1 MYTKI
6 VLYNHGGSGNHG
18 CEALLRSITKL
29 INAPEKI
36 ALLSS
41 HPEEDYRYEAT
52 SHIRESIID
61 KTDVNKYSAP
71 FLIGY
76 IRLKLFGDYA
86 LIDALPYIKR
96 LKEFDSRNLFIS
108 IGGDVYCYNDYKKYI
123 IIHRYLAKKGIDSVL
138 FGCSVTNELVNN
150 REFLKDMKKFK
161 SIYARETLSYNL
173 LKQAGLNNIRYI
185 PDPAFL
191 LEAEETDLPFANTEY
206 IGLNI
211 SNHLLSD
218 KMNTEQLLASIK
230 IFVDWVI
237 ENTNF
242 SIALIP
248 HVVWS
253 DTNDLVLLARF
264 YNEFDDKSRL
274 KLVGDQKATKL
285 KYIISK
291 CKYFIGAR
299 THSTIAAY
307 STCVPTITLGYSIK
321 SLGIATDLL
330 GAEENYVIQK
340 ENLRNPKTLI
350 EEFKKLT
357 TEEEEIKNMLSLKVR
372 LMRHQLM
379 EFNLEELYV

>member
-29 INAPEKI
+29 INTPEKI
-36 ALLSS
+36 AVLSS
-41 HPEEDYRYEAT
+41 HPEEDYKYGAT
-52 SHIRESIID
+52 GHIRESIID
-61 KTDVNKYSAP
+61 KTDVNKYSVP

-76 IRLKLFGDYA
+76 IKLKLFGDYA
-86 LIDALPYIKR
+86 LLDALPYIER
-96 LKEFDSRNLFIS
+96 LKEFDSTNLFIS
-108 IGGDVYCYNDYKKYI
+108 IGGDVYCYEDYKKYI
-123 IIHRYLAKKGIDSVL
+123 IIHKYLAKKGIDSVL
-138 FGCSVTNELVNN
+138 FGCSVTNELINN

-173 LKQAGLNNIRYI
+173 LKQAGLKNIKYI

-191 LEAEETDLPFANTEY
+191 LEAEETDLPFDNTEY

-211 SNHLLSD
+211 STHLLSD
-218 KMNTEQLLASIK
+218 RMNIEQLLGNIK
-230 IFVDWVI
+230 IFVDWI
-237 ENTNF
+237 INHTDF

-264 YNEFDDKSRL
+264 YNEFDDKSRI
-274 KLVGDQKATKL
+274 KLVSDQKAPKL

-299 THSTIAAY
+299 THSIIAAY

-340 ENLRNPKTLI
+340 ENLKNPDTLI
-350 EEFKKLT
+350 QEFKKLST
-357 TEEEEIKNMLSLKVR
+357 NEDEIKKILLLKVELIRSR
-372 LMRHQLM
+372 LMG
-379 EFNLEELYV
+379 FNLEELYV